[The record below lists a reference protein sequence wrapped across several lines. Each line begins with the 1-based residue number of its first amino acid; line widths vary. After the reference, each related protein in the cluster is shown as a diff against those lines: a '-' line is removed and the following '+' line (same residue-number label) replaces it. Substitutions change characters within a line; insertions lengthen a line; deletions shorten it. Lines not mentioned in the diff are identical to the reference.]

1 MEKEQVVK
9 LNNQAQ
15 KSNFYFRLSIR
26 YKTRTVIPMSNF
38 KTFNNMKNTNNAI
51 SNNTLP
57 SKTGFIKINFDPK
70 ITIQAEEPLLN
81 GYGLDLT
88 NPDFIKYQNGN
99 LEGEVIGG
107 INIIALTRFQVM
119 LKVSR
124 RPQMSSAD
132 VYRNNVDLYNE
143 NNVQYFIK
151 QAGIKLKVES
161 TQISDFIYD
170 LTERLETY
178 RKDKSAGREQ
188 KPMIMTLPP
197 KEIKKVDGILKSE
210 TLLEDLQE
218 LLMQSGM
225 PCGQIVLKLFLIALS
240 SKQTSVMHG
249 ILQGNGE
256 LTSEIIKTF
265 SNVMPIETA
274 RFKTSISDSV
284 LYYAPNENYW
294 KNKVLLLPSIDTLGK
309 KNTAI
314 TELILQG
321 QVNRLVTEN
330 TEQGTYK
337 ASNKSVNGNLSFIS
351 STAKGWH
358 ELMNSDTVMALP
370 ILNPNTV
377 KQTIVTNQ
385 IKRFAGLLDEN
396 NILNSQRQLQALFRE
411 IKSMTVVNPFL
422 EQLNVSATFNNETR
436 LITQFLRIT
445 NLIALLHQKQL
456 PVIHKNGVSQIEVQ
470 PRHMMQALELFR
482 EIWFKQEKELSF
494 NVAGTLMRIKKTL
507 MKDHKENY
515 QETDFLVKDMR
526 AKLKVSPS
534 SLARHINILYDYGK
548 LERTGGNQRDGY
560 SYKVT
565 IWNDTNDTAEQYETF
580 KNEILAL

>member
-1 MEKEQVVK
+1 MEKERVVK
-9 LNNQAQ
+9 LNNLLKNQIYISDYQ
-15 KSNFYFRLSIR
+15 FGINPEQPNLCLIFNVS
-26 YKTRTVIPMSNF
+26 
-38 KTFNNMKNTNNAI
+38 NNMKNTNNAI
-51 SNNTLP
+51 NTNALHQ
-57 SKTGFIKINFDPK
+57 SKEFIKINFDPK
-70 ITIQAEEPLLN
+70 TTIQGEEPLLN

-99 LEGEVIGG
+99 IEAEVIGG
-107 INIIALTRFQVM
+107 INTIALTRFQVM

-124 RPQMSSAD
+124 RPQLSAGD

-143 NNVQYFIK
+143 NNVQHFIK

-161 TQISDFIYD
+161 TQIADFIYD

-188 KPMIMTLPP
+188 KPTIMALPP

-210 TLLEDLQE
+210 ILLEDLQK
-218 LLMQSGM
+218 LLIQSGM
-225 PCGQIVLKLFLIALS
+225 LCGQIALKLFLIALS
-240 SKQTSVMHG
+240 SKQQSVMHG
-249 ILQGNGE
+249 ILQGNAE
-256 LTSEIIKTF
+256 LASELIKTF
-265 SNVMPIETA
+265 SYVLPVETS
-274 RFKTSISDSV
+274 RFKTSISDNV

-309 KNTAI
+309 KNIAI

-321 QVNRLVTEN
+321 QLNRLVTEN
-330 TEQGTYK
+330 TEQGTYR
-337 ASNKSVNGNLSFIS
+337 ASNKSINGNLSFIS

-358 ELMNSDTVMALP
+358 ELMNSDTVLALP
-370 ILNPNTV
+370 LSNQNALREAIT
-377 KQTIVTNQ
+377 TIE

-396 NILNSQRQLQALFRE
+396 QAQASQRQLQGVFRE
-411 IKSMTVVNPFL
+411 IKSMTVVNPYL
-422 EQLNVSATFNNETR
+422 EQLNVSATFNNDTR

-456 PVIHKNGVSQIEVQ
+456 PAIQKNGASQIEVQ
-470 PRHMMQALELFR
+470 PRHMAQALELFR

-494 NVAGTLMRIKKTL
+494 NVAGTLMRIKKIL
-507 MKDHKENY
+507 VKDHKENF

-560 SYKVT
+560 SYKVLC
-565 IWNDTNDTAEQYETF
+565 WNDSSDTAEQYESF

>member
-1 MEKEQVVK
+1 
-9 LNNQAQ
+9 
-15 KSNFYFRLSIR
+15 
-26 YKTRTVIPMSNF
+26 
-38 KTFNNMKNTNNAI
+38 MKNTNNAI
-51 SNNTLP
+51 SNSVLP
-57 SKTGFIKINFDPK
+57 SEKGFIKINFDPK
-70 ITIQAEEPLLN
+70 TTIKGEEPLLN

-99 LEGEVIGG
+99 LEAEVIGG
-107 INIIALTRFQVM
+107 INTIALTRFQVM

-124 RPQMSSAD
+124 RPQLSAGD

-143 NNVQYFIK
+143 NNLQYFVK
-151 QAGIKLKVES
+151 QASIKLKLES
-161 TQISDFIYD
+161 SKISDFIYD

-178 RKDKSAGREQ
+178 RKDKITNREE
-188 KPMIMTLPP
+188 KPMITALPA

-210 TLLEDLQE
+210 TLLEDIQSLLQDA
-218 LLMQSGM
+218 GI
-225 PCGQIVLKLFLIALS
+225 PCGKIALELFLIALS
-240 SKQTSVMHG
+240 SKQPSVMHG
-249 ILQGNGE
+249 ILQGNAE
-256 LTSEIIKTF
+256 LTSEIIKSF
-265 SNVMPIETA
+265 SSVLPLETA

-294 KNKVLLLPSIDTLGK
+294 KNKVLLLPTIDTLGK

-330 TEQGTYK
+330 TEQGTYR

-351 STAKGWH
+351 STAKGYH

-370 ILNPNTV
+370 IFNSHV
-377 KQTIVTNQ
+377 IKEAIVTNQ

-396 NILNSQRQLQALFRE
+396 EILSSQRQLQSVFRE
-411 IKSMTVVNPFL
+411 IKSLTVVNPFL
-422 EQLNVSATFNNETR
+422 EQLNVSATFNSETR
-436 LITQFLRIT
+436 LITQFLRMT

-456 PVIHKNGVSQIEVQ
+456 SVIQKNGANQIEVQ
-470 PRHMMQALELFR
+470 PRHMAQALELFR
-482 EIWFKQEKELSF
+482 ENWFKQEKELSF
-494 NVAGTLMRIKKTL
+494 NVAGTLIRIKKML
-507 MKDHKENY
+507 IRDHKESH
-515 QETDFLVKDMR
+515 EDADFLVKDMR

-565 IWNDTNDTAEQYETF
+565 SWNDSNDTVQQYETF

>member
-1 MEKEQVVK
+1 
-9 LNNQAQ
+9 
-15 KSNFYFRLSIR
+15 
-26 YKTRTVIPMSNF
+26 
-38 KTFNNMKNTNNAI
+38 MKNTNNAI
-51 SNNTLP
+51 TNNALHP
-57 SKTGFIKINFDPK
+57 EGFIKIDFDPK
-70 ITIQAEEPLLN
+70 TTLQGEEPLLN

-88 NPDFIKYQNGN
+88 NTDFIKYQSGN
-99 LEGEVIGG
+99 LEAEVIGG
-107 INIIALTRFQVM
+107 INTIALTRFQVM
-119 LKVSR
+119 LKISR
-124 RPQMSSAD
+124 RPQLSAGD

-143 NNVQYFIK
+143 NNIQHFIK
-151 QAGIKLKVES
+151 QASIKLKLES
-161 TQISDFIYD
+161 TKIADFIYD

-178 RKDKSAGREQ
+178 RKDKTINKEEKPVIPLSSDHEQ
-188 KPMIMTLPP
+188 KKTAQL
-197 KEIKKVDGILKSE
+197 LKSE
-210 TLLEDLQE
+210 TLLEDLQS
-218 LLMQSGM
+218 LLAQSGM
-225 PCGQIVLKLFLIALS
+225 PCGKIALKLLLIALS
-240 SKQTSVMHG
+240 SKQTSVVHG
-249 ILQGNGE
+249 ILQGNAE

-265 SNVMPIETA
+265 SSILPPETN

-330 TEQGTYK
+330 TEQGTYR

-351 STAKGWH
+351 STAKGYH

-370 ILNPNTV
+370 ISNPNAV
-377 KQTIVTNQ
+377 KEAIATIE
-385 IKRFAGLLDEN
+385 IKRFAGLLDEREIQN
-396 NILNSQRQLQALFRE
+396 NQRRLQGLFRE
-411 IKSMTVVNPFL
+411 IKSMTVINPYL
-422 EQLNVSATFNNETR
+422 EQLNISATFNKDNR
-436 LITQFLRIT
+436 LIAQFLRII

-456 PVIHKNGVSQIEVQ
+456 TVIQKNGANQIEVQ
-470 PRHMMQALELFR
+470 PRYMVQALELFR
-482 EIWFKQEKELSF
+482 EIWFKEEKELSF
-494 NVAGTLMRIKKTL
+494 NVSGTLNRIRKTL
-507 MKDHKENY
+507 MKDFPDSHK
-515 QETDFLVKDMR
+515 ETDFLVKDMR

-565 IWNDTNDTAEQYETF
+565 SWNDTNDTAQQYETF